1 MIRIVIFKVE
11 LKTETTKW
19 RAVDFKKYPDLHF
32 PAKNELIPSKFD
44 LIGPSPRLEQERLH
58 ALQEPPAVL
67 RNDSRWLLFHKTD
80 RYFAQPKVYAVITLS
95 LPAELYDV
103 DFAIAAKLFNYC
115 FVDSLS
121 EYAYDAMLA
130 GLNYDLDITSRGL
143 QITFSGYDDKL
154 KVFVQRILSE
164 LKNFQ
169 PSVSTFSRFKD
180 IMSREL
186 GAFKTQQP
194 YQHASYFASLISET
208 LLFSNEEMKAALLRT
223 NISYLNGFLSRVLQE
238 SFGTALVIGN
248 YNAAQASELI
258 SLVDSLFPFT
268 PLEPSRRSRR
278 RVALIDLPVCGTDTE
293 VNACPRGYRLKNQEP
308 NENDENSASTFYF
321 QVPSKEVKDYM
332 MLELLA
338 EIIDQPFYDDL
349 R

>member
-1 MIRIVIFKVE
+1 MELFEVSIDLTDEGLKHRYEIVELVFAYVDMIKRGGLPDYIVPEVEQLFKIGFDFSENRDPTATVSSAVADMQLYTPERYLTGSRLIIPNEDDVRSYLSNFVPEQVMILTASKMFEGKTQLHGKWYDTAYNKVE

-44 LIGPSPRLEQERLH
+44 LIGPSPRLEQEKLH

-186 GAFKTQQP
+186 
-194 YQHASYFASLISET
+194 
-208 LLFSNEEMKAALLRT
+208 
-223 NISYLNGFLSRVLQE
+223 
-238 SFGTALVIGN
+238 
-248 YNAAQASELI
+248 
-258 SLVDSLFPFT
+258 
-268 PLEPSRRSRR
+268 
-278 RVALIDLPVCGTDTE
+278 
-293 VNACPRGYRLKNQEP
+293 
-308 NENDENSASTFYF
+308 
-321 QVPSKEVKDYM
+321 
-332 MLELLA
+332 
-338 EIIDQPFYDDL
+338 
-349 R
+349 